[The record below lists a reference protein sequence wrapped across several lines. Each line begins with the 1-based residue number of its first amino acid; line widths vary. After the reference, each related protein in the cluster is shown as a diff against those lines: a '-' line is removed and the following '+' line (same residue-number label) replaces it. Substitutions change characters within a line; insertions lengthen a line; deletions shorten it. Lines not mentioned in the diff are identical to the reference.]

1 MRATFVRGATASFAG
16 FAVMGL
22 FTAVAPSFLAELLG
36 LPSHVLAGAVVFVV
50 FASSCGGQLALEL
63 IAPERG
69 LPAGCVGMAAG
80 AGLIAG
86 GIGASSLALLICGAA
101 VGGFGIGLSF
111 RAGLA
116 AINRESP
123 DDRRGEVASSFFV
136 IAYLALA
143 IPIIG
148 IGAASQA
155 ASLRSAGLV
164 FSGFVAALAL
174 AVLASLTMRR
184 DASF

>member
-1 MRATFVRGATASFAG
+1 MRATFARGAAASFAG

-22 FTAVAPSFLAELLG
+22 FTAVAPAFLVELLE
-36 LPSHVLAGAVVFVV
+36 LPSHLLAGVVVFVV
-50 FASSCGGQLALEL
+50 FASSCAGQLALEL
-63 IAPERG
+63 IDAEIG
-69 LPAGCVGMAAG
+69 LSAGCAVMIAG

-86 GIGASSLALLICGAA
+86 GIGANSLALLICGAA

>member
-1 MRATFVRGATASFAG
+1 
-16 FAVMGL
+16 MGL
-22 FTAVAPSFLAELLG
+22 FTAVAPVFLAALLK

-50 FASSCGGQLALEL
+50 FASSCAGQVALEA
-63 IAPERG
+63 IAPRTG
-69 LPAGCVGMAAG
+69 LPLGCVGMIAG

-101 VGGFGIGLSF
+101 IGGFGIGLSF

-116 AINRESP
+116 AINREAP
-123 DDRRGEVASSFFV
+123 GDRRGEVASSFFV

-148 IGAASQA
+148 VGAVSQA
-155 ASLRSAGLV
+155 FSLRTAGLV
-164 FSGFVAALAL
+164 FSGFVAALAA

>member
-1 MRATFVRGATASFAG
+1 
-16 FAVMGL
+16 MGL
-22 FTAVAPSFLAELLG
+22 FTAVAPAFLAELLG

-50 FASSCGGQLALEL
+50 FASSCAGPVALEA
-63 IAPERG
+63 IAPATG
-69 LPAGCVGMAAG
+69 LPLGCVGMIAG

-86 GIGASSLALLICGAA
+86 GIGASSPALLICGAA

-116 AINRESP
+116 AINSEAPS
-123 DDRRGEVASSFFV
+123 DQRGEVASSFFL

-143 IPIIG
+143 VPIIG
-148 IGAASQA
+148 VGAASQA
-155 ASLRSAGLV
+155 FGLRTAGLV

-174 AVLASLTMRR
+174 AVLLSLTMRR
-184 DASF
+184 DASL